1 MGVYIDIEKNVLLRN
16 LRDNAFAQ
24 GRAEARAEG
33 RAESDVEGET
43 EEASVILRRLLE
55 LKFIPLPKW
64 AENRIH
70 ESTPAQIAKWME
82 EILKVG
88 SLEEI
93 LGKR

>member
-24 GRAEARAEG
+24 GRAEG
-33 RAESDVEGET
+33 RAKSEVEGET

-70 ESTPAQIAKWME
+70 EATPAQIAKWME

-88 SLEEI
+88 SLEGI